1 MTSSGPDTPTTSPGS
16 GFPPAIFWCD
26 IARDVVEVVGAD
38 AATYLHSQVSNDLRP
53 LQVGQSCW
61 AFLLQP
67 TGKVDVL
74 LRVWRTAD
82 DRFVLDTDAGFG
94 EVLVARVNRFKIRVK
109 ADVAPLPWRCIAVRS
124 TDGSLV
130 TGIDGLAA
138 WGGGVDL
145 LGADVEPPAGIARG
159 TVEQLLAARIEA
171 GWPAMGT
178 EIEPGETIPAET
190 GVTSTAVSFT
200 KGCYPGQELVERMDS
215 RGSIAPRLLQVVDV
229 APGTAAGEALRRDG
243 EAIGTVTSV
252 AGGRAL
258 AFVKRSALQA

>member
-1 MTSSGPDTPTTSPGS
+1 MTSSGPDVPTTT
-16 GFPPAIFWCD
+16 PAGVHPSAFWCD
-26 IARDVVEVVGAD
+26 VARDVVEVVGAD

-94 EVLVARVNRFKIRVK
+94 EVMVARVNRFKIRVK
-109 ADVAPLPWRCIAVRS
+109 ADVSPLSWRCIAVRT
-124 TDGSLV
+124 TDGSPVVGVDGV
-130 TGIDGLAA
+130 TA

-145 LGADVEPPAGIARG
+145 LGADVEPPAGIPEGSAA
-159 TVEQLLAARIEA
+159 QLLAARIDA

-190 GVTSTAVSFT
+190 GVTSSAVSFT

-229 APGTAAGEALRRDG
+229 AAGTCAGDPLLRDG
-243 EAIGTVTSV
+243 EQIGTVTSV
-252 AGGRAL
+252 AGARAL
-258 AFVKRSALQA
+258 AYVKRSALQA